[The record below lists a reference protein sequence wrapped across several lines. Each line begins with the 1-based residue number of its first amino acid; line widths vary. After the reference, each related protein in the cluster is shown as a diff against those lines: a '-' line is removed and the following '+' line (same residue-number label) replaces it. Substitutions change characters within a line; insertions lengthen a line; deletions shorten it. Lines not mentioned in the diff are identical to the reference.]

1 MDMRQLAPRYN
12 RLVEDAWRELP
23 MQVASF
29 VQEVAAGVSLAPTA
43 VMDAVFELLPF
54 ENMGQ
59 LQRFCDVMAMVFL
72 PMSQRWP
79 NTALPDE
86 AGAFNAYTDALVQ
99 AALAAMAAGGLAFVG
114 KLPLEVD
121 TSAPVR
127 PFEVDQCEAL
137 GHAALQLRE
146 TLLDGFTVYAGRSL
160 STAAMRYAL
169 DLADVLSR
177 SHLEDVPQLA
187 CWILEAR
194 GAQPVEVMDV
204 EPIWEAPDE
213 EAAMVDWSW
222 EQPESDSHVDIR
234 AEELA
239 DENGGNA
246 AVARLRALTR
256 GFSLVARQL
265 IEDDA
270 FPAVASALAFAPGHA
285 RFQVK
290 AVAEG
295 PQEYMVPRLSHYAYV
310 PNVTDIAALLRCSS
324 SIPVMADLVSL
335 ELAEE
340 LDCPDLAGWYRL
352 DWGQC
357 F

>member
-12 RLVEDAWRELP
+12 RLVEAAWRELP
-23 MQVASF
+23 MQVSSF
-29 VQEVAAGVSLAPTA
+29 VQEVAAGVSLAPT
-43 VMDAVFELLPF
+43 VVQEAVFELLPF
-54 ENMGQ
+54 ESMGQ
-59 LQRFCDVMAMVFL
+59 LQRFCDVMAAVFL

-79 NTALPDE
+79 DTALPAD

-99 AALAAMAAGGLAFVG
+99 AALAAATAGGLAFVG
-114 KLPLEVD
+114 KLSLEVD

-127 PFEVDQCEAL
+127 PFDVDQCEAL

-177 SHLEDVPQLA
+177 SHVEEVPQLA

-194 GAQPVEVMDV
+194 GAQPVEVMDI

-222 EQPESDSHVDIR
+222 EAPENDNHVDMR

-239 DENGGNA
+239 EENGGNA
-246 AVARLRALTR
+246 AVARLRTMTR
-256 GFSLVARQL
+256 GFALVARQM

-270 FPAVASALAFAPGHA
+270 FPALSSVLAFAPGHA
-285 RFQVK
+285 IFQVK

-295 PQEYMVPRLSHYAYV
+295 PQEYLIPRLSRYAYV
-310 PNVTDIAALLRCSS
+310 PNVTDIGALLRCSS

-335 ELAEE
+335 EMAEE
-340 LDCPDLAGWYRL
+340 LDCQELAGWYRL

>member
-1 MDMRQLAPRYN
+1 MDMRRLAPRYN

-29 VQEVAAGVSLAPTA
+29 IQEVAAGVSMAPTA
-43 VMDAVFELLPF
+43 VQEAVFELLPF

-59 LQRFCDVMAMVFL
+59 LQRFCEVMAAVFL

-79 NTALPDE
+79 ETALPDE
-86 AGAFNAYTDALVQ
+86 AGPFNTYTDALVQ
-99 AALAAMAAGGLAFVG
+99 AALAAGAAGGLAFVG

-121 TSAPVR
+121 DSAPAR
-127 PFEVDQCEAL
+127 PFDVDQCEGL

-160 STAAMRYAL
+160 STAAMRHAL

-177 SHLEDVPQLA
+177 SHVEDVPQLA
-187 CWILEAR
+187 SWILEAR
-194 GAQPVEVMDV
+194 GAQPVEELDI
-204 EPIWEAPDE
+204 EPIWGATDE
-213 EAAMVDWSW
+213 EAAMKDWSW
-222 EQPESDSHVDIR
+222 EEPQSDSHVEIR

-239 DENGGNA
+239 DEDGGNA
-246 AVARLRALTR
+246 SVARLRTLTR
-256 GFSLVARQL
+256 GFALVTKQML
-265 IEDDA
+265 EDDPYPTLA
-270 FPAVASALAFAPGHA
+270 AIFAFAPGHA
-285 RFQVK
+285 KFQIK

-295 PQEYMVPRLSHYAYV
+295 PQDYLIPRPSRYAYV
-310 PNVTDIAALLRCSS
+310 PNVTDIAALLRCSG

-340 LDCPDLAGWYRL
+340 LECPELAGWYRL